1 MDVNDQKAVMVALPH
16 TRPISEFS
24 VRWVGRSRA
33 DRSSSAASA
42 PAARSSTWTA
52 GWPGTEAIGARDGN
66 LRRFGWYGLSA
77 DSPDA
82 ALAARGRFDSWD
94 ATLSQ
99 ELTLFDATERQM
111 TVGASYLL
119 DPSTKVALN
128 VIRQTFPNVANPPS
142 GTIVLV
148 AFQAVW

>member
-1 MDVNDQKAVMVALPH
+1 
-16 TRPISEFS
+16 
-24 VRWVGRSRA
+24 
-33 DRSSSAASA
+33 
-42 PAARSSTWTA
+42 
-52 GWPGTEAIGARDGN
+52 
-66 LRRFGWYGLSA
+66 
-77 DSPDA
+77 
-82 ALAARGRFDSWD
+82 
-94 ATLSQ
+94 
-99 ELTLFDATERQM
+99 LFDATERQM